1 MGKSLASRK
10 APPCSRCVHSLDLHV
25 TKRCIGAMSEAG
37 RIIQAPNDSVEF
49 RASLVRL
56 ALIFLGSLV
65 LAALAVWVARN
76 AEIDPFR
83 RLVGWLGALFF
94 LLCAMISVL
103 RSFNR
108 PVVTVSSDG
117 IQDTRISPQFIP
129 WTAVESISTRQVRD
143 VKFTVLKL
151 SAAAYANLQL
161 SSLTKITSRANQA
174 FGMDG
179 VHIGTVELPV
189 KFDEF
194 HSTVTS
200 FARTRGVKVD

>member
-1 MGKSLASRK
+1 
-10 APPCSRCVHSLDLHV
+10 
-25 TKRCIGAMSEAG
+25 MSEAG
-37 RIIQAPNDSVEF
+37 RIRQAPNDSVEF
-49 RASLVRL
+49 RASVVRL

-65 LAALAVWVARN
+65 LAALAVWMARN

-83 RLVGWLGALFF
+83 RLVGWLGAPFF
-94 LLCAMISVL
+94 LLCAIISVL

-108 PVVTVSSDG
+108 PVVIVSPDG

-129 WTAVESISTRQVRD
+129 WTAVESVSTIQVRD
-143 VKFTVLKL
+143 VRFIVLNL
-151 SAAAYANLQL
+151 SAPAYANLQL
-161 SSLTKITSRANQA
+161 SSLTRITSRSNQA
-174 FGMDG
+174 YGMDC

-200 FARTRGVKVD
+200 FARARGVKVD